1 MHILLIDEIE
11 ESRSRTDKIELG
23 DKLVKI
29 LLDSFVEMCQEV
41 PLAKT
46 AHAQFLPPVVSSKAL
61 PKCSEWKRSKS
72 NIEHCTCLK

>member
-11 ESRSRTDKIELG
+11 ESRSRADKIELG

-29 LLDSFVEMCQEV
+29 LLDSFVELCQEV

-46 AHAQFLPPVVSSKAL
+46 AHQQFLPPVVSSK
-61 PKCSEWKRSKS
+61 K
-72 NIEHCTCLK
+72 